1 MSDHSN
7 QITSLPRNSRVGVAV
22 TQNQTVQLLKYCDVV
37 LALDKRA
44 VVPHEHKKVLFVYSN
59 SFINYLYNFVFI
71 FCELMKSNRELLVYC
86 DIIAKMK
93 SLNIN
98 KIRNELGRFTKP
110 IYVSNLNSPLIHYLT
125 NKISSDLVWAHIPH
139 AAIGNTVLPDPNLVS
154 LYFAYN
160 KTELEQIKMLARRTR
175 CLQISVSTSEHLIKS
190 CNRQCCLV
198 LPKNIWD
205 VDLSRLPTDRSVSWH
220 IKYHPASN
228 IWQKLIWSLRFTI
241 VMRSIPTV
249 DKLLN
254 LKLKMY
260 SCSSSVVFEL
270 LNSGK
275 CVYKLPMIN
284 EGIDHYNIDRHL
296 LETSE
301 AETLET
307 LRNQQAKILGIS

>member
-1 MSDHSN
+1 MNIKRFCSC
-7 QITSLPRNSRVGVAV
+7 ILTLSL
-22 TQNQTVQLLKYCDVV
+22 TTYII
-37 LALDKRA
+37 
-44 VVPHEHKKVLFVYSN
+44 LFL
-59 SFINYLYNFVFI
+59 SF
-71 FCELMKSNRELLVYC
+71 ELMKSNRELLVYC

-205 VDLSRLPTDRSVSWH
+205 VDLSRLPTDRVSWH